1 MQTSNRLIRVLA
13 LTALALTLF
22 TSAASAAGQR
32 AVVKVASLEVRAK
45 PNAKAKVVAALSKG
59 DGVVILGTSGK
70 VAKVRCAGKT
80 GYTLKS
86 GLKLVKDDAAKAT
99 QKNQAQNKAQEKV
112 KGASKATTQTT
123 RSTVRR
129 AWAYRQPNASAKKV
143 GVRKGTAFRI
153 LGTEGDFYKVERGG
167 QVGYVLKSAFVA
179 QPAKA
184 PAPAQPAADKAPAP
198 AQQNDAER
206 PANDAKASTVISAAM
221 AQLGKRYVFG
231 SSGPDTFDCSGLT
244 AYAYKKVGVSLPH
257 SAQEV
262 GYNAGQKVER
272 KELKRGDIV
281 CFDTVADSDRSDHVG
296 IYMGK
301 QQFVHASSGKGRVV
315 VSDISGYYS
324 DNFSWGRRV
333 F

>member
-1 MQTSNRLIRVLA
+1 MQTRKGLIRVLA
-13 LTALALTLF
+13 LLALALTLF

-45 PNAKAKVVAALSKG
+45 PKAKAKVVATLSKG
-59 DGVVILGTSGK
+59 DEVVVIGASGK

-86 GLKLVKDDAAKAT
+86 GLKLVKGDAAKVK
-99 QKNQAQNKAQEKV
+99 QKGKGQEKV
-112 KGASKATTQTT
+112 KPAPKAAAQTT
-123 RSTVRR
+123 RSTARR
-129 AWAYRQPNASAKKV
+129 AWAYRQPNGSARKV

-153 LGTEGDFYKVERGG
+153 LGAEGDFYKVERGG
-167 QVGYVLKSAFVA
+167 QVGYVLKSAFEA

-184 PAPAQPAADKAPAP
+184 PAPARGATDKAPAP
-198 AQQNDAER
+198 ARQSDAER
-206 PANDAKASTVISAAM
+206 PANDAKAGTVISAAM

-231 SSGPDTFDCSGLT
+231 STGPDTFDCSGLT

-272 KELKRGDIV
+272 KWLKRGDIV

-301 QQFVHASSGKGRVV
+301 DQFVHASSGKGRVV